1 MSVLQNAANRA
12 EFLDTIAEL
21 QETLMKIDEA
31 PYGDDVYRYAICF
44 FTVLKNFEKR
54 YNTDKILFT
63 ETDRLSKKSL
73 GIFLFKSWL
82 HKHVRVE
89 NNEKITLSKIYLSNP
104 VISMQD
110 LAQNKNNPLTWL
122 NMKNDLDKMRNLILS
137 HIASVQTDL
146 RRPSNIILKLAGYKN
161 QNIK

>member
-12 EFLDTIAEL
+12 EFLDAIEEL

-54 YNTDKILFT
+54 YNTDKIFFT

-73 GIFLFKSWL
+73 GIFLFKS
-82 HKHVRVE
+82 
-89 NNEKITLSKIYLSNP
+89 
-104 VISMQD
+104 
-110 LAQNKNNPLTWL
+110 
-122 NMKNDLDKMRNLILS
+122 
-137 HIASVQTDL
+137 
-146 RRPSNIILKLAGYKN
+146 
-161 QNIK
+161 

>member
-31 PYGDDVYRYAICF
+31 PYSDDVYRYAICF

>member
-12 EFLDTIAEL
+12 EFLDAIEEL

-54 YNTDKILFT
+54 YNTDKIFFT

-82 HKHVRVE
+82 HKHVRVK

-110 LAQNKNNPLTWL
+110 LAQNKNKSLTWL

>member
-12 EFLDTIAEL
+12 EFLDAIEDL

-54 YNTDKILFT
+54 YNTDKIFFT
-63 ETDRLSKKSL
+63 ETDRLSKQSL

-82 HKHVRVE
+82 HEHVRVK

-104 VISMQD
+104 AISMQD
-110 LAQNKNNPLTWL
+110 LAQNKNKSLTWL
-122 NMKNDLDKMRNLILS
+122 NMKNDLDKMRDLILS